1 MAKRSLRIPSTT
13 TIDPSGWLVPAGM
26 AVIGATYGL
35 ARYGYGLTLPEFR
48 AAFGL
53 STAAAGGIASGSL
66 VAYCVAAALAAHLVA
81 RGRARPALWLAGGCA
96 ALGSAVVAT
105 AWSWQ
110 ALTVGVLVAGS
121 GAGFATPALVE
132 AVAATVPPQAE
143 PRSQAVVNSGTGAG
157 VVLGGLVVLAAPAAW
172 RWAWAGFAVVALL
185 STWWADRSAAWPVDH
200 RTRAPARASG
210 TVPALRRP
218 LVAAVVAG
226 AGSASV
232 WTFGRDL
239 LTQAGVPA
247 GVTGLLWCLLGAA
260 GLIGGLSG
268 HLVDRVGVR
277 VAWPVSAG
285 LAAAAVVVLAGSPDA
300 VPAAALSLT
309 CFGAAF
315 VGLSGVLIA
324 WATAAVPH
332 AAGSAAAVVFI
343 GLTAGQALGAA
354 VLGAVAGTTGV
365 PATFVVAAGLLA
377 LAAAVG
383 PRSRASI
390 RRLAAP
396 GPVR

>member
-1 MAKRSLRIPSTT
+1 MAKRSLRIPTTT
-13 TIDPSGWLVPAGM
+13 TIDPSGWLVPAGV

-200 RTRAPARASG
+200 RTRAPARASR
-210 TVPALRRP
+210 TVPVLRRP

-268 HLVDRVGVR
+268 HLVGRVGVR
-277 VAWPVSAG
+277 GAWPIGAG
-285 LAAAAVVVLAGSPDA
+285 VAAAAVVLLASSPS
-300 VPAAALSLT
+300 VPTAALSLA

-324 WATAAVPH
+324 WAVEVVPH
-332 AAGSAAAVVFI
+332 AAGQAAAVVFI

-377 LAAAVG
+377 LAAAVR

>member
-1 MAKRSLRIPSTT
+1 MAKRSLRTPATT
-13 TIDPSGWLVPAGM
+13 TLDPPSWLVPAGM

-110 ALTVGVLVAGS
+110 ALAVGVLVAGS

-185 STWWADRSAAWPVDH
+185 STWSADRSAAWPADR
-200 RTRAPARASG
+200 RTPAPAGGG
-210 TVPALRRP
+210 TLPALRRP

-239 LTQAGVPA
+239 LTQSGVPA
-247 GVTGLLWCLLGAA
+247 GVTGLLWCLLGGA

-277 VAWPVSAG
+277 VAWRVSAV

-300 VPAAALSLT
+300 VPTAALSLT

-324 WATAAVPH
+324 WATGAVPD

-365 PATFVVAAGLLA
+365 AATFFVAAGLLV
-377 LAAAVG
+377 LAAAVS
-383 PRSRASI
+383 PRSR
-390 RRLAAP
+390 
-396 GPVR
+396 GPVRRPAAAGSAR